1 MSKAWKEHER
11 RTARRLGGVRNPLSG
26 SLSCNT
32 GADIIHPRLYV
43 ECKYRSRFAF
53 LTVMRQVEQ
62 KSKKEGK
69 MPLLVLQEKN
79 AKHAY
84 ILIPLNDLEVIH
96 EIVTSCPGKA
106 KL

>member
-1 MSKAWKEHER
+1 
-11 RTARRLGGVRNPLSG
+11 
-26 SLSCNT
+26 
-32 GADIIHPRLYV
+32 
-43 ECKYRSRFAF
+43 
-53 LTVMRQVEQ
+53 VEQ
-62 KSKKEGK
+62 KAKKEGK

-96 EIVTSCPGKA
+96 EIVTSCPGKT